1 MSDNIITLD
10 DYRQSLE
17 ILDEYELQ
25 DSLIIGWAMDSN
37 GDKILHVSSST
48 DTKESLWMIELAKK
62 IVESR
67 PPDCRNSNE

>member
-1 MSDNIITLD
+1 LSDNIITLD

>member
-1 MSDNIITLD
+1 MSDNIINLD
-10 DYRQSLE
+10 AYRQSLE
-17 ILDEYELQ
+17 ILDDYELQ

-62 IVESR
+62 IIESR

>member
-1 MSDNIITLD
+1 LSDNIVTLD

-17 ILDEYELQ
+17 ILDEYELE
-25 DSLIIGWAMDSN
+25 DSLIIGWTTDSN
-37 GDKILHVSSST
+37 GDRVLHVSSSA

-67 PPDCRNSNE
+67 PPDFRNSNE

>member
-1 MSDNIITLD
+1 LSDNIINLD
-10 DYRQSLE
+10 AYRQSLE
-17 ILDEYELQ
+17 ILDDYELQ

-62 IVESR
+62 IIESR